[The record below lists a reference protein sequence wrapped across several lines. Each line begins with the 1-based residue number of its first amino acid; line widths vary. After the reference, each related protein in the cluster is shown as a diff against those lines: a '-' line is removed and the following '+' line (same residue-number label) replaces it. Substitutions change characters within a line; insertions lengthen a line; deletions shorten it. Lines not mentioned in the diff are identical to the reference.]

1 MDENNENARN
11 IIIEIDLENPSPV
24 LQPTPMNDLLDF
36 GDLIDEPLQNSTTDS
51 WQLST
56 DKTHETREGQSITC
70 DSCASYT
77 KKINMYKQQLD
88 SMEQEAINRREKLAN
103 SYDELKKVLT
113 LKKELIEKYSVNDE
127 SSKAPA
133 SGYFS
138 KPENNIYS
146 YGYSDAGPSD
156 LSKNKNQ
163 FEWYISS
170 DQSEAN
176 VQDEYMKGYHEDVG
190 KNKHPAV
197 IDGIEL
203 FSNVLLNHIHSLE
216 FLKLEQEYNNYFDEE
231 GNLICSFPDFA
242 SYVRAGQVLHNLR
255 RFELTY
261 WIEIAS
267 NNVTEEKIIGLLNK
281 VIESSTVIRQIAIN
295 MPSLLETQPIVP
307 LLSKLISR
315 QRSLETLEFDGRW
328 DSSISN
334 TLCLSIH
341 SNLKYLRINNLTT
354 IIELLPILN
363 SWTHL
368 DTLVLCRPQVIDD
381 FTKINVDTLPP
392 IFIRKLLIYDVGSDR
407 KILDNFVGLLL
418 RLANRHLKV
427 FSLQE
432 CITPKLCKI
441 LVEYCRNLTHLSTII
456 NTIDLSS
463 LCTTLKYLPSIE
475 HLIIVQSNSNSS
487 RQRSWMISNSCG
499 VNRHSW
505 ETKSLKCLASS
516 FPPCLKYLGMCINFS
531 VTQLKILLQNIDA
544 PICMMEFCNVGG
556 DLMMDK
562 ALELHFL
569 RLMAEYAAR
578 NPGFCVLGLPEN
590 PEAWYDADFWK
601 MAKDSIPVIK

>member
-1 MDENNENARN
+1 MSVKSLRNPPHSLMLTSDCIADILYQLKNDRATLYSCLLTNRLFCRLVVPLLWSRPFEHIISGKKAATSIIHSYLSCLTLDERQM
-11 IIIEIDLENPSPV
+11 LSKKLKHWFPP
-24 LQPTPMNDLLDF
+24 LPTPLFDYPKYLRAF
-36 GDLIDEPLQNSTTDS
+36 DS
-51 WQLST
+51 RNFRQTVQKWW
-56 DKTHETREGQSITC
+56 
-70 DSCASYT
+70 
-77 KKINMYKQQLD
+77 
-88 SMEQEAINRREKLAN
+88 
-103 SYDELKKVLT
+103 
-113 LKKELIEKYSVNDE
+113 SVPFD
-127 SSKAPA
+127 
-133 SGYFS
+133 
-138 KPENNIYS
+138 
-146 YGYSDAGPSD
+146 
-156 LSKNKNQ
+156 
-163 FEWYISS
+163 
-170 DQSEAN
+170 N
-176 VQDEYMKGYHEDVG
+176 VQSLKR
-190 KNKHPAV
+190 V

-216 FLKLEQEYNNYFDEE
+216 LLKLEQEYNNYFDEE
-231 GNLICSFPDFA
+231 GNLICSFPEFS

-255 RFELTY
+255 KFELTY

-267 NNVTEEKIIGLLNK
+267 NNVTEEKILGLLNK
-281 VIESSTVIRQIAIN
+281 VIESSTIIRQISIN
-295 MPSLLETQPIVP
+295 MPSLLETQQIVP

-315 QRSLETLEFDGRW
+315 QHNLETFEFDGRW
-328 DSSISN
+328 DSIISN

-341 SNLKYLRINNLTT
+341 SHLKYLRINNITT

-392 IFIRKLLIYDVGSDR
+392 IFIRKLLIYDVGPDR

-463 LCTTLKYLPSIE
+463 LCTTLRYLPSIE
-475 HLIIVQSNSNSS
+475 HLIIVQSNSNSP

-505 ETKSLKCLASS
+505 ETKSLKCLANS

-531 VTQLKILLQNIDA
+531 VTQLKILLQNIEA
-544 PICMMEFCNVGG
+544 PICIMEFCNVGG
-556 DLMMDK
+556 DMMMDK
-562 ALELHFL
+562 TLELHFL

-578 NPGFCVLGLPEN
+578 NPGFCVLGLPES

-601 MAKDSIPVIK
+601 MAKDSIPVIKKSELLYYPVFNGMINPGHH